1 MTAKVDAAVG
11 LADLP
16 QPASRAPAEAANIV
30 RPKLR
35 LVNRVGA
42 WVSELGLSELHE
54 LHPLES
60 QLPQSISFLPVNSL
74 EFNIMILFF
83 SLFVNKKVLKRYLF
97 TLS

>member
-1 MTAKVDAAVG
+1 MVGLVVFPQPTSKAPADAA
-11 LADLP
+11 
-16 QPASRAPAEAANIV
+16 SIV

-35 LVNRVGA
+35 LVKRAGEDLS
-42 WVSELGLSELHE
+42 VSAITELQA
-54 LHPLES
+54 LHPFVA
-60 QLPQSISFLPVNSL
+60 QLLQSLSFLTVNSL